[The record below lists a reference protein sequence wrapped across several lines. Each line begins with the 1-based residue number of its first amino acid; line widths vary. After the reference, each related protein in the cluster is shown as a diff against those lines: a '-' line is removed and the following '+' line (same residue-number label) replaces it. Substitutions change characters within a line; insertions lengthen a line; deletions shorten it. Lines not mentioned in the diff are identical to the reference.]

1 MKDVISVDSNSKSE
15 DTKYNNKPSNYTL
28 ELESKISPEPSQDS
42 PLGQVTSLDKLAD
55 DIEAMICDWNAPR
68 QLTGSVREAAEKM
81 AKWHKAEVAN
91 LLQVI
96 EDEVIGEMET
106 EQVDE
111 LEHARNVLRT
121 VQLEILK
128 KLEDTVINGGSL

>member
-1 MKDVISVDSNSKSE
+1 MSNSKSE

-28 ELESKISPEPSQDS
+28 ELESKISPEPSQD
-42 PLGQVTSLDKLAD
+42 TSLDKLAD

-121 VQLEILK
+121 VQWEILK
-128 KLEDTVINGGSL
+128 KLKDTGINGGSL